1 MYCKNI
7 SLRLTRHEW
16 TVLLII
22 WPSVPGRAHE
32 RVVRRQG
39 ELLGGAPGPRSPA
52 RRGVRP
58 AVRLLLLLLIALS
71 AATAAADPVDRV
83 TDPHPRPRRRRR
95 LRRVDDA
102 LGVVQE
108 TFVCNRG

>member
-32 RVVRRQG
+32 RVVRRQS
-39 ELLGGAPGPRSPA
+39 ELLGGTSGPRSAA
-52 RRGVRP
+52 RRRVRP
-58 AVRLLLLLLIALS
+58 AVRLLLLLLALCV
-71 AATAAADPVDRV
+71 AAVTAANSVDGV
-83 TDPHPRPRRRRR
+83 TDPHPRRRR
-95 LRRVDDA
+95 LRGVDDA